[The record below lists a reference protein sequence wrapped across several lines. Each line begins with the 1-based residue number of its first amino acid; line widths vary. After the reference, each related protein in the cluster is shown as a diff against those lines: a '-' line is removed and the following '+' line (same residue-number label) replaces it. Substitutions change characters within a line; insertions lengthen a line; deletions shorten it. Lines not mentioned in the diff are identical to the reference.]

1 MGVISNTNHF
11 FFGKVPGSQN
21 ITKSSTSL
29 QRNNPLKKGRQ
40 ESSPPLFLQ
49 EVMKKR
55 GKIFVGLESCLDAFG
70 GIEQNFR
77 NVCEEIE
84 YVATYYVIFS
94 KADLK
99 SLVKCSER
107 LMVDEN
113 GRERHEIERKA
124 AIRAVET
131 VRAIPKLKSSDKK
144 HLAKL
149 IKTARISTRRKERN
163 TKNMEREDE
172 EQEQEQEQGEAMIER
187 LPDEIMREIFSHFRS
202 KTDVA
207 VASCVCARWKRVLSC
222 QKKEKSNWYAALH
235 MDRETGRCTTRDGRL
250 VWETIVKNI
259 SNSGVDD
266 EEHVALKSK
275 IEVYTFIRENVR
287 SQRRREI
294 DSDFS
299 DTTSED
305 DDEDEDDEMKEEVN
319 DDDDADIKKRVISH
333 RFWNVRKY
341 L

>member
-1 MGVISNTNHF
+1 
-11 FFGKVPGSQN
+11 
-21 ITKSSTSL
+21 
-29 QRNNPLKKGRQ
+29 
-40 ESSPPLFLQ
+40 
-49 EVMKKR
+49 MKKR

-107 LMVDEN
+107 LMVDEI

-124 AIRAVET
+124 AIRAAEA

-172 EQEQEQEQGEAMIER
+172 EEEQEQEQGEAMIER

-207 VASCVCARWKRVLSC
+207 VASCVCARWMRILSC

-250 VWETIVKNI
+250 VWETMVKNI
-259 SNSGVDD
+259 ANSGVDD

-275 IEVYTFIRENVR
+275 IEVYAFIRENVR

-319 DDDDADIKKRVISH
+319 DDDDTDIKKRVMSH

>member
-1 MGVISNTNHF
+1 
-11 FFGKVPGSQN
+11 
-21 ITKSSTSL
+21 
-29 QRNNPLKKGRQ
+29 
-40 ESSPPLFLQ
+40 
-49 EVMKKR
+49 MKKR

-84 YVATYYVIFS
+84 YVATYYVNFW

-124 AIRAVET
+124 AIRAVEA

-163 TKNMEREDE
+163 TKNMEREE
-172 EQEQEQEQGEAMIER
+172 EQEEQGEAMIAR

-207 VASCVCARWKRVLSC
+207 VASCVCARWKRILSC

-235 MDRETGRCTTRDGRL
+235 MDRETGRSTMRDGRL

-275 IEVYTFIRENVR
+275 IEVYAFIRENVR

-305 DDEDEDDEMKEEVN
+305 DDDDEDDEMKEEVN
-319 DDDDADIKKRVISH
+319 DDDDTDIKKRVMSH

>member
-1 MGVISNTNHF
+1 
-11 FFGKVPGSQN
+11 
-21 ITKSSTSL
+21 
-29 QRNNPLKKGRQ
+29 
-40 ESSPPLFLQ
+40 
-49 EVMKKR
+49 MKKR

-124 AIRAVET
+124 AIRAVEA
-131 VRAIPKLKSSDKK
+131 VRAIPKLKLSDKK
-144 HLAKL
+144 HLAKR
-149 IKTARISTRRKERN
+149 IKSAHISTRRKERN
-163 TKNMEREDE
+163 TKNMEREE
-172 EQEQEQEQGEAMIER
+172 EEEEEEEEEQGEAMIAR
-187 LPDEIMREIFSHFRS
+187 LPDEIMREIFAHFRS

-207 VASCVCARWKRVLSC
+207 VASCVCARWKRILSC

-250 VWETIVKNI
+250 VWETMVKNI
-259 SNSGVDD
+259 ANSGVGD

-275 IEVYTFIRENVR
+275 IEVYAFIRENVR

-319 DDDDADIKKRVISH
+319 DVDDTDIEKRVMSH

>member
-1 MGVISNTNHF
+1 
-11 FFGKVPGSQN
+11 
-21 ITKSSTSL
+21 
-29 QRNNPLKKGRQ
+29 
-40 ESSPPLFLQ
+40 
-49 EVMKKR
+49 MKKR

-84 YVATYYVIFS
+84 YVATYYVNFW

-124 AIRAVET
+124 AIRAVEA

-144 HLAKL
+144 HLAKR
-149 IKTARISTRRKERN
+149 IKSAHISTRRKERN
-163 TKNMEREDE
+163 TKNMAREEEEDE
-172 EQEQEQEQGEAMIER
+172 EQEQEQGEAMIAR

-207 VASCVCARWKRVLSC
+207 VASCVCARWKRILSC

-275 IEVYTFIRENVR
+275 IEVYAFIRENVR

>member
-1 MGVISNTNHF
+1 
-11 FFGKVPGSQN
+11 
-21 ITKSSTSL
+21 
-29 QRNNPLKKGRQ
+29 
-40 ESSPPLFLQ
+40 
-49 EVMKKR
+49 MKKR

-84 YVATYYVIFS
+84 YVATYYVNFW

-124 AIRAVET
+124 AIRAVEA

-163 TKNMEREDE
+163 TKNMEKE
-172 EQEQEQEQGEAMIER
+172 EEEEEEEEEEQGEAMIAR

-207 VASCVCARWKRVLSC
+207 VASCVCARWKRILSC

-250 VWETIVKNI
+250 VWETMVKNI
-259 SNSGVDD
+259 SNSSVDD

-305 DDEDEDDEMKEEVN
+305 DDDDESDEMKEEVN
-319 DDDDADIKKRVISH
+319 DDDDTDIKKRVMSH